1 MSSDPLSTLRE
12 KRFQIKL
19 SEAYLEIVIH
29 QAGCNKT
36 SPEPE
41 EDVGIDYHLSLPTQK
56 DRIGRPVL
64 DIQLKS
70 VREHELRGKG
80 DQIVYDCPAQNYND
94 LISIDALVPRIL
106 VLVIVPAD
114 LDTWVSITEE
124 RLMMEF
130 KARYLSLK
138 GKKESENSRSQ
149 KIDIPQ
155 KNIFNV
161 DTLKQIM
168 AKGGNQ

>member
-1 MSSDPLSTLRE
+1 MPISNLRE
-12 KRFQIKL
+12 KRFQSKL
-19 SEAYLEIVIH
+19 SEMYLEIVIH

-36 SPEPE
+36 SPKPE
-41 EDVGIDYHLSLPTQK
+41 EDVGIDYHLRLPTQK

-70 VREHELRGKG
+70 VREHKLRGKG

-94 LISIDALVPRIL
+94 LISTDDTIPRIL
-106 VLVIVPAD
+106 VLVIMPTD

-124 RLMMEF
+124 ELAMKL
-130 KARYLSLK
+130 KAYYLSLR
-138 GKKESENSRSQ
+138 GEKESKNSDSQ
-149 KIDIPQ
+149 KVDIPK

-161 DTLKQIM
+161 DTLKQII
-168 AKGGNQ
+168 AKGHNQ

>member
-1 MSSDPLSTLRE
+1 MSSDPQLTL
-12 KRFQIKL
+12 KQNKLQNKL
-19 SEAYLEIVIH
+19 SEAYFEIIVRL
-29 QAGCNKT
+29 AGYNPT
-36 SPEPE
+36 PPE
-41 EDVGIDYHLSLPTQK
+41 DDDHGIDYYIRAPRQEDPT
-56 DRIGRPVL
+56 GRLGV
-64 DIQLKS
+64 DVQLKS
-70 VREHELRGKG
+70 VREDELRGKG
-80 DQIVYDCPAQNYND
+80 DSIVYDCPSLNYND
-94 LISIDALVPRIL
+94 LISTNALTPRIL
-106 VLVIVPAD
+106 ILVIVPAD
-114 LDTWVSITEE
+114 IDTWISITEE